1 MSKVGIF
8 FEICHILHIFAV
20 WVKQSDV
27 MLDKIRQ
34 QFIRLISAYERE
46 RSERIRLEEENG
58 RLSSQCEAYGKQIA
72 ELEKKID
79 SLNLTAAFVGTQ
91 ADNSES
97 KRKIE
102 SLIREIDRCIR
113 LMEG

>member
-1 MSKVGIF
+1 
-8 FEICHILHIFAV
+8 
-20 WVKQSDV
+20 
-27 MLDKIRQ
+27 MLDNIRQ
-34 QFIRLISAYERE
+34 QFIRLISEYERE

-58 RLSSQCEAYGKQIA
+58 RLASRCEAYGKQIA

-79 SLNLTAAFVGTQ
+79 SLNLTTAFVGTQ
-91 ADNSES
+91 TDNSES

>member
-1 MSKVGIF
+1 
-8 FEICHILHIFAV
+8 
-20 WVKQSDV
+20 
-27 MLDKIRQ
+27 MLDNIRQ

-46 RSERIRLEEENG
+46 KSARERLEEENV
-58 RLSSQCEAYGKQIA
+58 RLASRCETYGKQIA

-79 SLNLTAAFVGTQ
+79 SLNLATAFVGTKS
-91 ADNSES
+91 DNSES
-97 KRKIE
+97 KRKID